1 MGALA
6 LACLLSV
13 GVFLH
18 FEPVAAT
25 ADQTRAVLAT
35 GLSQSTGA
43 LVDPAGRVWVSDRIA
58 GFCRVSQPAPPA
70 VGAIETAT
78 CLGGTLSG
86 AGAGPTRAGA
96 PAFFDPT
103 AGAVGSGDE
112 LALIPDFSTGSAEV
126 TRARW
131 NAESRTFRFQNE
143 LTLLD
148 GDIRPRAVSI
158 GDDGHAYVIFQRARA
173 VVRIVD
179 PAVSQPGVET
189 VAYVTAPAPVAIAAA
204 GVTSGGRVTVYV
216 AETTGLRS
224 FSAPPAGNLSSVAP
238 ATSYAVGVP
247 SALLYDT
254 AAKVLYVGKAQATS
268 AGQDVITRVATN
280 TGQIESGWATGYSR
294 IGGLGLRE
302 GKLMVADDVGLL
314 GATSPTGTGSLYI
327 LGQSTA
333 QIVSGPTAADG
344 SLAVDPAIT
353 NDSTPTFTV
362 SAAPGS
368 SLECALYRNG
378 QTPVWADC
386 SGRTFTP
393 GVAQADGTYTF
404 AVRVAGTG
412 VPVTRA
418 FTIDTVSPAA
428 PTIGAP
434 AEGQLV
440 GRQVPLDVLAES
452 GTSLFCAIDSAEA
465 SAYAVCAS
473 GDVLTFVTDGNH
485 VLRIKA
491 VDRAG
496 NVSPISQVGFRVDTA
511 GPSLAITVP
520 AANGET
526 LSASPTFEF
535 SSTSTDVAGFR
546 CRLDTQ
552 DLSPCTSPQSY
563 TGLAGGPHVFEV
575 EVADQSGN
583 RTVGTR
589 TFSVAVADTT
599 APVVTASPA
608 GGQYP
613 AGQQITLT
621 SNEPAGIYYT
631 RDGTAPSTSST
642 RYTGPITL
650 TADFTL
656 RFIGIDSAGNS
667 SAPVAQTY
675 TLAVVTVLPKH
686 DFTGDDRADV
696 LARDAGGLL
705 WLYPGNGSGGWLA
718 RWQVGSGWNSMS
730 AILSPGDFNGDRYSD
745 VLARDGNGV
754 LWLYPGDGSGGWLA
768 RSEVASGFNPMT
780 AILSPYDFNGDGHAD
795 VLARDSGGLLWLYPG
810 TGTGAVLARSAAGSG
825 WNVMTTILS
834 PGDFN
839 GDGRSD
845 VLARDTGGVLWL
857 YPGNGTGGWRARSQA
872 GSGWNV
878 MTAILSPGDFN
889 GDGRSDVLA
898 RASDGV
904 LWLYPG
910 NGTGGWLARKQVGSG
925 WNGMTAIL

>member
-1 MGALA
+1 M
-6 LACLLSV
+6 
-13 GVFLH
+13 H

-25 ADQTRAVLAT
+25 ADQTRTVLAT
-35 GLSQSTGA
+35 GLSQSTGS
-43 LVDPAGRVWVSDRIA
+43 LVDPAGRVWVSDRVA
-58 GFCRVSQPAPPA
+58 GFCRVSQPSPPA
-70 VGAIETAT
+70 AGAIETAT

-112 LALIPDFSTGSAEV
+112 LALIPDYSAGSAEV

-131 NAESRTFRFQNE
+131 NTESRTFRFQNK
-143 LTLLD
+143 LTLYD

-158 GDDGHAYVIFQRARA
+158 GADGHAYVIFQRART
-173 VVRIVD
+173 VVRIID
-179 PAVSQPGVET
+179 PAKSQPGVET
-189 VAYVTAPAPVAIAAA
+189 VAYVTNPAPVAIAAA
-204 GVTSGGRVTVYV
+204 GVTTGGWVTVYV

-224 FSAPPAGNLSSVAP
+224 FSAPPAGHRSSVAP
-238 ATSYAVGVP
+238 AASYAVGVP
-247 SALLYDT
+247 SALLYDPAT
-254 AAKVLYVGKAQATS
+254 AALYVGTAQATS
-268 AGQDVITRVATN
+268 AGQDVVTRVSTN

-314 GATSPTGTGSLYI
+314 GATNPRGTGSLYV
-327 LGQSTA
+327 LGESSTVR
-333 QIVSGPTAADG
+333 IVSGPTASDG
-344 SLAVDPAIT
+344 SPAVDPAIT

-362 SAAPGS
+362 TAAPGS
-368 SLECALYRNG
+368 SLECALYRDG
-378 QTPVWADC
+378 QNPVWATC
-386 SGRTFTP
+386 SGGTFTP
-393 GVAQADGTYTF
+393 LAPQADGSYTF
-404 AVRVAGTG
+404 AVRQAGTG
-412 VPVTRA
+412 VPVTHA

-440 GRQVPLDVLAES
+440 GRQILLDVLAES
-452 GTSLFCAIDSAEA
+452 GTALFCAIDSAEA
-465 SAYAVCAS
+465 SAYAACAS
-473 GDVLTFVTDGNH
+473 GDVLTFATDGNH
-485 VLRIKA
+485 VLRVKA

-496 NVSPISQVGFRVDTA
+496 NVSPVSQVGFLVDTA
-511 GPSLAITVP
+511 GPSLTITVP
-520 AANGET
+520 AADGAT
-526 LSASPTFEF
+526 LSASPSFEF
-535 SSTSTDVAGFR
+535 SSTSTDVSGFR

-552 DLSPCTSPQSY
+552 DLAPCTSPQSY
-563 TGLAGGPHVFEV
+563 TGLAAGPHVFEV

-589 TFSVAVADTT
+589 TFSVADTT

-613 AGQQITLT
+613 SGQQITLT
-621 SNEPAGIYYT
+621 SNEPAVIYYT
-631 RDGTAPSTSST
+631 GDGTTPSTSST

-650 TADFTL
+650 TAGFTL
-656 RFIGIDSAGNS
+656 RFIAVDSAGNS
-667 SAPVAQTY
+667 SAPVAETY
-675 TLAVVTVLPKH
+675 TLAAVAVQPRH
-686 DFTGDDRADV
+686 DFNGDGRADV

-718 RWQVGSGWNSMS
+718 RSQVGSGWNSMTV
-730 AILSPGDFNGDRYSD
+730 ILSPGDFNGDGRAD
-745 VLARDGNGV
+745 VLARDAGGL

-768 RSEVASGFNPMT
+768 RSVVASGFESMT
-780 AILSPYDFNGDGHAD
+780 AILSPYDFNGDGRAD
-795 VLARDSGGLLWLYPG
+795 VLARDAGGVLWLYPG
-810 TGTGAVLARSAAGSG
+810 TGTGALLARSAVGSG
-825 WNVMTTILS
+825 WNVMSVILS

-839 GDGRSD
+839 GDGRTD
-845 VLARDTGGVLWL
+845 VLARDANGVLWL
-857 YPGNGTGGWRARSQA
+857 YPGNGTGGWGGRSA
-872 GSGWNV
+872 VGSGWNV

-904 LWLYPG
+904 LWMYPG
-910 NGTGGWLARKQVGSG
+910 NGAGGWLARKQVGSG